1 MVELRRQTFLML
13 PLTSVL
19 LGVVL
24 KHVFVVNSTIQD
36 GQILNLG
43 LLIGREAVLKHVF
56 VVNSTIQDGQILNL
70 GLLIGREATSASL
83 WNLPETSDDLV
94 LCHKRNETKV
104 GPR

>member
-1 MVELRRQTFLML
+1 MVELRRQTFLIL

-19 LGVVL
+19 LGV
-24 KHVFVVNSTIQD
+24 
-36 GQILNLG
+36 
-43 LLIGREAVLKHVF
+43 VLKHVF

>member
-1 MVELRRQTFLML
+1 MVELRRQTFLIL

-43 LLIGREAVLKHVF
+43 LLIGR
-56 VVNSTIQDGQILNL
+56 
-70 GLLIGREATSASL
+70 
-83 WNLPETSDDLV
+83 NLPETSDDRALPQA
-94 LCHKRNETKV
+94 KRNQGGTEVKK
-104 GPR
+104 